1 MKRLRRVTASNETK
15 NVFTP
20 SEVVDLLM
28 AIDELSALKVSYEE
42 FEDGRISFT
51 VGDNVYERTV
61 ETVYSV

>member
-1 MKRLRRVTASNETK
+1 MKRLRRITASSEAR

-20 SEVVDLLM
+20 EEIVGLLM